1 MKGILIIMVVAIV
14 ALVISYIYEVK
25 RFPGDN
31 W

>member
-14 ALVISYIYEVK
+14 ALVISYIYEVN
-25 RFPGDN
+25 RFSGDN

>member
-1 MKGILIIMVVAIV
+1 MEGILIIMVVAIV
-14 ALVISYIYEVK
+14 ALFISYIYEVS